1 MARSNSSVSGATN
14 RNCKCLVR
22 EELPSRHAKAT
33 QIGEVDVIS
42 RSMNIYKKGTKDP
55 LAGIMSSMASARREY

>member
-1 MARSNSSVSGATN
+1 
-14 RNCKCLVR
+14 VR

-33 QIGEVDVIS
+33 QIGEVDAIS
-42 RSMNIYKKGTKDP
+42 RSMNIYKKGTPDP

>member
-1 MARSNSSVSGATN
+1 MARSNSSVSGATHRDN
-14 RNCKCLVR
+14 KSLVR
-22 EELPSRHAKAT
+22 EELPSRHAKCT
-33 QIGEVDVIS
+33 QICEVDAIS

>member
-1 MARSNSSVSGATN
+1 MARSDKPVSGATN

-33 QIGEVDVIS
+33 QIGEVDAIS
-42 RSMNIYKKGTKDP
+42 RSMNVYKKGTPDP
-55 LAGIMSSMASARREY
+55 LAGIMQSMSAARRDD